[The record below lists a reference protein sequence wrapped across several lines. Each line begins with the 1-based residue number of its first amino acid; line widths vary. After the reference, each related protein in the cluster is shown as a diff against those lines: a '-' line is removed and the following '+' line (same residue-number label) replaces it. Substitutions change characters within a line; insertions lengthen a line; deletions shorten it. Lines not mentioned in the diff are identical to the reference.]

1 MVVLG
6 VMISVFDLPFFLERL
21 LIIYYLLCTIVL
33 LLGLGWLFAALQV
46 FYRDLAQGLTISLNI
61 WFWLTPIVWSQD
73 IVPRTYYRLMEVNPI
88 FYIVQGYRDL
98 LIYPKPVWPTLHQT
112 LVFWLIALTLLATG
126 ALVFR
131 QLKPDFADVV

>member
-1 MVVLG
+1 
-6 VMISVFDLPFFLERL
+6 
-21 LIIYYLLCTIVL
+21 
-33 LLGLGWLFAALQV
+33 
-46 FYRDLAQGLTISLNI
+46 
-61 WFWLTPIVWSQD
+61 
-73 IVPRTYYRLMEVNPI
+73 MEVNPI